1 MELAFGISR
10 CKLVYIGWVRKK
22 ILLYSRGNYIHYLV
36 INQMEKT
43 MTKNV
48 YIYIT
53 ESVCCIVEVKISSV
67 QFSLSV
73 MSDCDS
79 MD

>member
-10 CKLVYIGWVRKK
+10 CKLVYIGWVSKK

-48 YIYIT
+48 YIYIYN
-53 ESVCCIVEVKISSV
+53 
-67 QFSLSV
+67 
-73 MSDCDS
+73 
-79 MD
+79 